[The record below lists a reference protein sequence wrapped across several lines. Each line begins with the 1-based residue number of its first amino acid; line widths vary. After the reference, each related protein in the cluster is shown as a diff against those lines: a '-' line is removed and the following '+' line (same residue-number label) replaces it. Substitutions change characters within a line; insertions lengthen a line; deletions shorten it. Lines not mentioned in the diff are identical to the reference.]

1 MKNKIYTGIVVA
13 LFVILAV
20 FLVLIAV
27 TTVKEL
33 TGDESAAESEI
44 SENPWDTP
52 DFSDPEASKETSVP
66 DNTDISDPEV
76 STPETSTPEVSEP
89 EVSKEELLAIFE
101 ERVSWLKEALKD
113 SYKITFDTGYTVGYS
128 ITHFTHDRS
137 TLAELRDIRYIYK
150 DGNFAII
157 DPWESISI
165 ELNDAEY
172 EDVLPYIESLLNK
185 ADTDVRLVFDTVYS
199 EDVVITYFDPLIG
212 IDEKAAEFSFSGDCE
227 YDGKDA
233 TVSGF
238 IVFRDSSVKVNA
250 TYTYQTTDEM
260 TLENAKI
267 EYFISKA
274 DTQIQYDVQ
283 PDYTFENRTE
293 LNNYVYE
300 MPKAIGA
307 LPKLLSYPLNKL
319 ITVNIEESDS
329 EGESGAESFK
339 LIAVGTN
346 EDFTAAISHLRDD
359 PYRQILYLEDYFY
372 VTDNSCDTYS
382 KRDFWKYENGEKV
395 KKSEE
400 SAVSDKNDYTVKG
413 FFEHR
418 NYFNMQNLFYP
429 YDDSTTAGLGTALRY
444 MARYDD
450 VTYTDNGDGTVTAKL
465 TVSMSYIHAPLMNS
479 SGADNFK
486 WLEILHQDKDLEQ
499 ALCITYD
506 NETGVLVGMTFDV
519 YAEGENN
526 TWYKHSFEL
535 TVTDA
540 DESMLP
546 EKEELLAGNW

>member
-33 TGDESAAESEI
+33 RGNESEVSRTLSEVLEI
-44 SENPWDTP
+44 SV
-52 DFSDPEASKETSVP
+52 PEVSKETSAP
-66 DNTDISDPEV
+66 DNTDISEPEV
-76 STPETSTPEVSEP
+76 SKPETSKPEISEP
-89 EVSKEELLAIFE
+89 EVSKEELLAIFD
-101 ERVSWLKEALKD
+101 ERVSWLKAALKD
-113 SYKITFDTGYTVGYS
+113 SYKITFDTNFY
-128 ITHFTHDRS
+128 ITHHFDALS
-137 TLAELRDIRYIYK
+137 TLAEYGETYYIYK
-150 DGNFAII
+150 DGKFAII
-157 DPWESISI
+157 DSLEGLTI
-165 ELNDAEY
+165 ELKNAEY
-172 EDVLPYIESLLNK
+172 KDILPYIESLLNK
-185 ADTDVRLVFDTVYS
+185 VDTDVRLVFDTVYG
-199 EDVVITYFDPLIG
+199 ENIKITYDKI
-212 IDEKAAEFSFSGDCE
+212 AAEFFFNGDCE

-233 TVSGF
+233 TVNGY
-238 IVFRDSSVKVNA
+238 IVFRDSSVQVKA
-250 TYTYQTTDEM
+250 TYTYQNANEVTF
-260 TLENAKI
+260 ENII
-267 EYFISKA
+267 EYTISNA

-293 LNNYVYE
+293 LNEYVNG
-300 MPKAIGA
+300 MQKAIGA

-329 EGESGAESFK
+329 EGESGTESLK

-372 VTDNSCDTYS
+372 ITDAGWDLYK

-395 KKSEE
+395 KTSEE
-400 SAVSDKNDYTVKG
+400 SAVSDKNDYTVKS

-429 YDDSTTAGLGTALRY
+429 YDDSTTAGLGTAVRY

-479 SGADNFK
+479 SIADNFK
-486 WLEILHQDKDLEQ
+486 WLDTIHQDKDLDQ

-506 NETGVLVGMTFDV
+506 SETGVLVGMTFDV
-519 YAEGENN
+519 YAEGKNN
-526 TWYKHSFEL
+526 AWYKNSFEL

-546 EKEELLAGNW
+546 EKDEVLAGSWN